1 MLYLWTLKNSKT
13 SDHHRLWLNLTYK
26 VNLNKSDKYVA
37 LSNLG
42 KIKKSHTKIINLE
55 Y

>member
-1 MLYLWTLKNSKT
+1 MLHLWTLKNSKT
-13 SDHHRLWLNLTYK
+13 SDHHRLNLTYK
-26 VNLNKSDKYVA
+26 VNLNKSDKYVT
-37 LSNLG
+37 LSNIG